1 MKLNNITLDNFR
13 NYNDLDLSFDKDV
26 VCFTGLNGQG
36 KTNLIEAISVL
47 GLLNSFR
54 TNNYDEMKKFGED
67 YFFIS
72 GEFSDKNDNKLSIK
86 ISFSDKKKKVIFQD
100 KKVLKFSDFWG
111 NIPIVY
117 LIPDESIV
125 TTGPPLERRRFV
137 DKLLS
142 MIDKE
147 YFSQLKNYTKTIK
160 QKNRLLYNFKRD
172 NTFQPE
178 MIEVYNEQLLEYGE
192 KIFKKRLE
200 FLNRFVKLFKEI
212 LLFISDNLFIGN
224 ISYSS
229 SIDQK
234 NYYQDM
240 KVQLSEKIRIE
251 KDRGLSIVGPHKD
264 DLIFEINNN
273 DLRKF
278 GSKGQHKLFLVALKL
293 AEIKYIKS
301 ITDEY
306 PIFLLDDLYSE
317 IDEKKSG
324 KIAKILDNDIQTFI
338 TTSNSSIINQFDANN
353 IRIFNVA
360 EGVLSLQHSI

>member
-1 MKLNNITLDNFR
+1 MKLNKIILDNFR
-13 NYNDLDLSFDKDV
+13 NYNKLDIEFDKDI

-54 TNNYDEMKKFGED
+54 TKNYNEMKKFGKD

-72 GEFSDKNDNKLSIK
+72 GNFVDKNDNELSIK
-86 ISFSDKKKKVIFQD
+86 ISFSNRKKKVIFQD

-117 LIPDESIV
+117 LIPDESII

-142 MIDKE
+142 MINKE
-147 YFSQLKNYTKTIK
+147 YFSLLKNYTKTIK
-160 QKNRLLYNFKRD
+160 QKNKILYNFKRD
-172 NTFQPE
+172 RNFQPE
-178 MIEVYNEQLLEYGE
+178 MVEVYNEQLLKYGN
-192 KIFKKRLE
+192 KIYNKRIE
-200 FLNRFVKLFKEI
+200 FLEGFDKFFKDI
-212 LLFISDNLFIGN
+212 LLFISDGLFTGD

-229 SIDQK
+229 AMDQNSYK
-234 NYYQDM
+234 ADF
-240 KVQLSEKIRIE
+240 KKQLSDNVNLER
-251 KDRGLSIVGPHKD
+251 DRSLSMIGPHKD
-264 DLIFEINNN
+264 DLVFEINDN
-273 DLRKF
+273 DLRKY

-301 ITDEY
+301 ITNEY
-306 PIFLLDDLYSE
+306 PVFLLDDLYSE

-324 KIAKILDNDIQTFI
+324 KIAKILDKDIQTFI
-338 TTSNSSIINQFDANN
+338 TTSNSSIINQFDPNN
-353 IRIFNVA
+353 THIFKVT
-360 EGVLSLQHSI
+360 EGVLSLQ

>member
-1 MKLNNITLDNFR
+1 MKLNKIILDNFR
-13 NYNDLDLSFDKDV
+13 NYNNLDISFDKDI

-47 GLLNSFR
+47 GLLSSFR
-54 TNNYDEMKKFGED
+54 TKNYNEMKKFNED

-72 GEFSDKNDNKLSIK
+72 GEFTDKNENKLSIK

-117 LIPDESIV
+117 LIPDESII
-125 TTGPPLERRRFV
+125 TIGPPQERRRFV

-147 YFSQLKNYTKTIK
+147 YFTLLKNYSKTIK
-160 QKNRLLYNFKRD
+160 QKNKVLYNLKKD
-172 NTFQPE
+172 NSFQPE
-178 MIEVYNEQLLEYGE
+178 MIVVYNEQLLEYGV
-192 KIFKKRLE
+192 KIFNKRVE
-200 FLNRFVKLFKEI
+200 FIEGFIKFFKDI
-212 LLFISDNLFIGN
+212 LLFISDDLFIGN

-229 SIDQK
+229 SIDQN
-234 NYYQDM
+234 NYHNDM
-240 KVQLSEKIRIE
+240 KKQLSENIKTE
-251 KDRGLSIVGPHKD
+251 KDRGLSMIGPHKD
-264 DLIFEINNN
+264 DLIFEINDN
-273 DLRKF
+273 DLRKY

-293 AEIKYIKS
+293 SEIKYIKS

-306 PIFLLDDLYSE
+306 PVFLLDDLYSE

-324 KIAKILDNDIQTFI
+324 KIAKILDKDIQTFI
-338 TTSNSSIINQFDANN
+338 TTSNSSIINQFDINN
-353 IRIFNVA
+353 TRIFNVA
-360 EGVLSLQHSI
+360 EGVLVLQ